1 MTSETLW
8 PIYWVCIA
16 MHCLLMEVH
25 LNITMLSNSPY
36 SGLSNLALVEPSKLK
51 LEWMRTW
58 NDKKN
63 QKPKSILQ
71 FYCQQ
76 YFFFLHINILKSVK
90 VKSNRTL
97 MQSNRF
103 LVVFLTTFVFVHCT
117 FLLGKRHQNNLN
129 WGLCRYFFRCTI
141 AFNCSFFARQI
152 RGWSDS
158 GTGNIFRRWDGSKRN
173 KRIA

>member
-1 MTSETLW
+1 MTSETHW

-58 NDKKN
+58 NGKKS
-63 QKPKSILQ
+63 QKPKLNSIAILLSEIIP
-71 FYCQQ
+71 
-76 YFFFLHINILKSVK
+76 FFLHINILKSVK

-117 FLLGKRHQNNLN
+117 FLHGKRHQNNLN
-129 WGLCRYFFRCTI
+129 RGLCRYF
-141 AFNCSFFARQI
+141 
-152 RGWSDS
+152 
-158 GTGNIFRRWDGSKRN
+158 
-173 KRIA
+173 